1 MSDKKKETKKHGIV
15 RYESNKELSVR
26 DVEANRKAFETPARE
41 VTISDIHSYYAH
53 SEKPSPAKEKGQ
65 ALIPFISQQLPSI
78 LGKYNTLEENRK
90 RRGFDK
96 TRIQIEKA
104 IRGML
109 SYTEGYRRLG
119 ECQKKYDIDYWI
131 AEGIANYMGK
141 RKVKI
146 NDDDERLNL
155 AMSLTSEEITWVSAL
170 RKIPRTVFDH
180 RLASVPAIVDKFYDG
195 VEWALDT
202 ISNKENPDRPGDTF
216 AMLGMTGGRS
226 DTEFCDFDP
235 KMKAALQGLYIGW
248 IADSYIFDRCVK
260 DLDSAALISGDKKI
274 LQLFASRDGVL
285 LDDQFALRNRVRL
298 NDWIAC
304 LKVINV
310 VDQRVWSGQEFVKLI
325 GVLESVPKCFDEA
338 VIEARSRKI
347 AFIACGKGLMFLNP
361 ATAEEIEYVPFDPF
375 VSHIAEN
382 EIHYSAQAI
391 DRGNPIWNFIFAMV
405 GGWIA
410 ERNKAEG
417 NISKLETLTQTIQKK
432 YGTKVILGV
441 EKKVTDLVIRSYVGD
456 TTPFDYTV
464 KIGYWDLFNVELVFS
479 QVPRWHLEGVKTI
492 RRSAH
497 GVAAKEIMTG
507 TTHQGSYHYNSKE
520 LELYIPGY
528 NDPDNHLHDDN
539 KMSPGLDSLI
549 YALTVA
555 HETGHAVWGENAW
568 IRDIWGKI
576 SDACHDYPRK
586 KRVMKFLTAYA
597 STTPEE
603 DFAEHYACYLLLGQ
617 QFRKEA
623 IVHPAIEE
631 KYEFMKKVFDEKE
644 YESLDESP
652 LKFIRGPIEF
662 DYKLRGAL
670 IEKDVDEGM
679 RGESVSIEAL
689 RLDEFRNERDRSRK
703 MEGPR
708 IFPLEVIDDPSK
720 MKKPDP
726 RNFIDEVVFDFRKV
740 IDRVFEQKFKE
751 MGVFVD
757 SSFVAMRLKAGDTN
771 SCILDIMNSTGC
783 SEAEVRPVVE
793 KCAEDLKKLLEKVE
807 QSKKDED
814 RVLQEVEDA
823 EENEESDS
831 EDE

>member
-1 MSDKKKETKKHGIV
+1 MSEKKEDKRII
-15 RYESNKELSVR
+15 RYETNKELSVR
-26 DVEANRKAFETPARE
+26 DVEVNRKAFETPARE
-41 VTISDIHSYYAH
+41 VTISDIHNYYAH
-53 SEKPSPAKEKGQ
+53 SEKPVAKDKTGQ
-65 ALIPFISQQLPSI
+65 SLIPYIRQQLPTI
-78 LGKYNTLEENRK
+78 LTKYNTLEENRK
-90 RRGFDK
+90 RHGFDK

-104 IRGML
+104 IREML
-109 SYTEGYRRLG
+109 SYGEGYRRLS

-141 RKVKI
+141 RKFI
-146 NDDDERLNL
+146 ANDDDDRLNL

-180 RLASVPAIVDKFYDG
+180 KLASVPAIVDKFYDG

-248 IADSYIFDRCVK
+248 IADSYIFDRCVS
-260 DLDSAALISGDKKI
+260 DLDSAALVSGDKKI
-274 LQLFASRDGVL
+274 LQLFASRDGVP
-285 LDDQFALRNRVRL
+285 LDDQFAYKNRIRL
-298 NDWIAC
+298 NEWIAC
-304 LKVINV
+304 LKIINV
-310 VDQRVWSGQEFVKLI
+310 VDQRIWSGQEFVKLI
-325 GVLESVPKCFDEA
+325 GILESVPKCFDEA
-338 VIEARSRKI
+338 VVEARSRKI

-382 EIHYSAQAI
+382 EIHYSAQAV

-410 ERNKAEG
+410 EKNTAERNV
-417 NISKLETLTQTIQKK
+417 SKLETLTQTIQKK

-441 EKKVTDLVIRSYVGD
+441 EKKVNDLAIRSYVGD

-464 KIGYWDLFNVELVFS
+464 KIGYWDLFNVDLVFC

-492 RRSAH
+492 RRSAY

-507 TTHQGSYHYNSKE
+507 TTHQGSYHEKSKE

-528 NDPDNHLHDDN
+528 NDPDGHHHDDN
-539 KMSPGLDSLI
+539 KMSPGLDSLL
-549 YALTVA
+549 YTMTVA
-555 HETGHAVWGENAW
+555 HETGHAVWSENAW

-576 SDACHDYPRK
+576 SGARYDYPRN
-586 KRVMKFLTAYA
+586 KRAEKFLTAYA
-597 STTPEE
+597 STSPEE

-617 QFRKEA
+617 QFRKEGC
-623 IVHPAIEE
+623 IHPGIEE
-631 KYEFMKKVFDEKE
+631 KYQFMMKVFDDKE
-644 YESLDESP
+644 YDSLDESP
-652 LKFIRGPIEF
+652 LKFIRGPIDF
-662 DYKLRGAL
+662 DYKLRGRL
-670 IEKDVDEGM
+670 IEKDVDETM
-679 RGESVSIEAL
+679 RGEALSIEAL
-689 RLDEFRNERDRSRK
+689 RQDEFRNNRDRMKR

-708 IFPLEVIDDPSK
+708 IFPLEALDDPSK

-726 RNFIDEVVFDFRKV
+726 RNFIDDVVFDFKKV
-740 IDRVFEQKFKE
+740 IDRVFESKFKE

-823 EENEESDS
+823 EEKDEESDS